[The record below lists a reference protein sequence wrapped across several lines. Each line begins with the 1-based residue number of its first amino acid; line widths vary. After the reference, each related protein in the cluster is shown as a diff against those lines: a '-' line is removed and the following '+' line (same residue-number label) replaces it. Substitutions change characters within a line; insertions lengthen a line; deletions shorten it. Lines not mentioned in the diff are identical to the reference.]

1 MTVRCFSRDDLL
13 SLRPAAQPISR
24 CIRKTLF
31 SFGLWQPGRYRRV
44 YNSARQCDD
53 SPDVAAPKKVRN
65 KNNNNGGRTISAACL
80 NVRSIR
86 NKTAIVA
93 DIISESKLQI
103 LGLTETWH
111 ECCDDV
117 ALKKLL
123 CPATVALRLLE
134 NRMREAGHTV
144 ELRSSTAIR
153 FLPNR
158 SLSNRHQQRLKS
170 QLQSFHSSER
180 TFSLL

>member
-1 MTVRCFSRDDLL
+1 M
-13 SLRPAAQPISR
+13 
-24 CIRKTLF
+24 
-31 SFGLWQPGRYRRV
+31 
-44 YNSARQCDD
+44 YNYQCDD
-53 SPDVAAPKKVRN
+53 SPDVVAPKKVGN

-93 DIISESKLQI
+93 DIISENKLQI

-111 ECCDDV
+111 ECCEKSSLFDTL
-117 ALKKLL
+117 AKEIEIELLRLKRLL

-134 NRMREAGHTV
+134 NRTREAGHMV
-144 ELRSSTAIR
+144 ELRSSIATR

-158 SLSNRHQQRLKS
+158 SLSN
-170 QLQSFHSSER
+170 
-180 TFSLL
+180 